1 MTLSISLP
9 DLLSRSEHVM
19 FDFDGPVCSVFAG
32 HPAPAVADRLRD
44 LVRASTEL
52 PTELA
57 NASDPMLFLYAAPK
71 LPNALSERVREQFQA
86 EELQAVESAEPTPG
100 AHAAIAACHAAGKV
114 ISVVSNNG
122 AGAVETY
129 LRRHDLAKYIS
140 FVSARRS
147 PDPALMK
154 PHPHLVLAAL
164 EATGQDAMRSVL
176 IGDSVTDIQA
186 AHAARSAAIGYANK
200 IGKYSQLG
208 AAGAEAIA
216 RDMREVSE
224 AFHDR

>member
-1 MTLSISLP
+1 MILSISLP

-52 PTELA
+52 PAELA
-57 NASDPMLFLYAAPK
+57 DVPDPMLFLYAAPK
-71 LPNALSERVREQFQA
+71 LPGALGERVREQFQA

-100 AHAAIAACHAAGKV
+100 AHAAIVACSAAGKMV
-114 ISVVSNNG
+114 SVVSNNS
-122 AGAVETY
+122 ASAVEMY
-129 LRRHDLAKYIS
+129 LQRHDLMDYIN

-154 PHPHLVLAAL
+154 PHPYLVLAAI
-164 EATGQDAMRSVL
+164 EATGQDAVRSVL

-200 IGKYSQLG
+200 IGKSSQLK
-208 AAGAEAIA
+208 AAGAEATTQ
-216 RDMREVSE
+216 DMRDISD
-224 AFHDR
+224 ALRCG